1 MDDTSE
7 SERAEM
13 TALALLDGWGE
24 EWQEIAA
31 ILNNVNVTKQEH
43 LKTPE
48 EMRRLQM
55 LDPQKKTTRDEWSS
69 LDAQFRK
76 TITGKNNGSLR
87 KT

>member
-13 TALALLDGWGE
+13 MALALLDGWGE

-31 ILNNVNVTKQEH
+31 TVHNVNVTKTEH
-43 LKTPE
+43 LRTPE
-48 EMRRLQM
+48 EMRRLQN
-55 LDPQKKTTRDEWSS
+55 LDPPKKTTREEWQS
-69 LDAQFRK
+69 LDAQFCK
-76 TITGKNNGSLR
+76 IITGKNHGSLR